1 MITRRQLRQLANARL
16 RDSQVLLAGGRFDG
30 AVYLCGYAIE
40 LALKARICRTLK
52 WTGYPSTNREFEGY
66 SSFKIHRLDLLL
78 TLCGQEIKIKTNYFA
93 DWSTVAKW
101 DPELRYSLVG
111 TASRQDAIEMI
122 DSARTLMRVL

>member
-1 MITRRQLRQLANARL
+1 MITRSELRKLAGARI

-52 WTGYPSTNREFEGY
+52 WPGYPSTKKEFEGFL
-66 SSFKIHRLDLLL
+66 SFKIHRLDLLL
-78 TLCGQEIKIKTNYFA
+78 TLCGQEVKIKTNYFA
-93 DWSTVAKW
+93 DWSTVAGW

-111 TASRQDAIEMI
+111 TASRQDAIDMI

>member
-1 MITRRQLRQLANARL
+1 MITKNELRKLASARI

-52 WTGYPSTNREFEGY
+52 WPGYPSTKKEFDGFL
-66 SSFKIHRLDLLL
+66 SFKIHRLDLLL
-78 TLCGQEIKIKTNYFA
+78 TLSGQELKIKTIHFA

-111 TASRQDAIEMI
+111 TASRQDAIDMI
-122 DSARTLMRVL
+122 NSAKTLMRIL